1 MNTKTKNFLNK
12 LIGRH
17 LTFGDMLASLRKAD
31 EVTQVELARKIG
43 VSKGLICDIEKSR
56 RTASIELAIKIAKAM
71 GYSEKVMIK
80 YVLEDQLQNAKVN
93 LKVKLEAA

>member
-1 MNTKTKNFLNK
+1 MSIEAKKFLNK
-12 LIGRH
+12 MRGRP
-17 LTFGDMLASLRKAD
+17 LTFGNMLSSLRKSD